1 MNPINKS
8 FSDDLTNILKY
19 IETTL
24 INEVPS
30 KNIVSEFLIV
40 GVLENKNCLA
50 YAALEEC
57 LMTEIIKKIID

>member
-24 INEVPS
+24 INEFPS
-30 KNIVSEFLIV
+30 KNIVSEYFI
-40 GVLENKNCLA
+40 
-50 YAALEEC
+50 
-57 LMTEIIKKIID
+57 MWEIF